1 MFSAAIAAVMI
12 VFGKSICSAF
22 LKAGEEDVVS
32 AAYPYLLICSV
43 MLWSLS
49 LLFVF
54 RSSLQGIGNTFV
66 PMLSGIIELGAR
78 IAVVTILPSSLGF
91 SKIGI
96 AEVSAWFCAMVFLM
110 LGYFREI
117 RRKQSL

>member
-1 MFSAAIAAVMI
+1 
-12 VFGKSICSAF
+12 
-22 LKAGEEDVVS
+22 
-32 AAYPYLLICSV
+32 
-43 MLWSLS
+43 
-49 LLFVF
+49 
-54 RSSLQGIGNTFV
+54 
-66 PMLSGIIELGAR
+66 MLSGIIELGAR

-91 SKIGI
+91 GKIGI